1 VECRS
6 PVDKTGTERKSLV
19 PKSHRTDRGF
29 GNRLVDSLLVRRIL
43 HDCER
48 RYLAPETQ
56 GRIYRYIATE
66 EVPLEITER
75 AIQEAV
81 SLGALKNSAVEAPL
95 FDAIVDALLDDR
107 SFEIP
112 GSPSEKVYPSSCWI
126 C

>member
-1 VECRS
+1 MATS
-6 PVDKTGTERKSLV
+6 SATERARRNGTKT
-19 PKSHRTDRGF
+19 P
-29 GNRLVDSLLVRRIL
+29 LLIRRVL

-48 RYLAPETQ
+48 RSLSLEAQGIVYKCLA
-56 GRIYRYIATE
+56 RE
-66 EVPLEITER
+66 EVALEVIER

-81 SLGALKNSAVEAPL
+81 SLGALKNSAVEPPL

>member
-1 VECRS
+1 MECRS
-6 PVDKTGTERKSLV
+6 PIDKTGSERKSLV
-19 PKSHRTDRGF
+19 PKSHNTDRARG
-29 GNRLVDSLLVRRIL
+29 GRLVDSLLVRRVL

-48 RYLAPETQ
+48 RYLAPEAQ

-66 EVPLEITER
+66 EIPLEITER

-81 SLGALKNSAVEAPL
+81 SLGALKNSAVEASL
-95 FDAIVDALLDDR
+95 FEAIVDALLDDW

-112 GSPSEKVYPSSCWI
+112 GSPSEKMYPSSCWI

>member
-1 VECRS
+1 MNEDTS
-6 PVDKTGTERKSLV
+6 PPR
-19 PKSHRTDRGF
+19 HR
-29 GNRLVDSLLVRRIL
+29 
-43 HDCER
+43 E
-48 RYLAPETQ
+48 E
-56 GRIYRYIATE
+56 YRYIATE
-66 EVPLEITER
+66 EIPLEITER
-75 AIQEAV
+75 AILEAV